1 MDSIPDD
8 PIRRSRTGARRG
20 GPLRLGISRHL
31 LIGAAVAA
39 VAASCGSV
47 HHASAPSTTSSTVA
61 PSTTTTST
69 TVRPTT
75 TTAPPR
81 VSPLTGMAQ
90 PDAAQL
96 AMPAVVVKIDNVD
109 AARPQ
114 TGLAQADVVYEEEVE
129 GGLTRLAAIFQSSY
143 PTLVGPV
150 RSGRLTDEGIMDD
163 LNHPVYVFSCTN
175 GIFLPI
181 LDSQPATPVNAD
193 NQGGLF
199 WRVGSNAPHNVFTSV
214 AKDATVSTT
223 HVPPA
228 PLWSFLHPGQA
239 FGAGAATPAAQIA
252 ITFPAASI
260 GWTYSAAA
268 HAWLRT
274 QNGTVDLDSAGHQV
288 AATNVLLMFVPYVTS
303 GMATGEGLPPAP
315 IPEGLL
321 TGSGPLWAFNGSSVV
336 RGTWTRP
343 SLTTPASFT
352 TANAK
357 PIALAPGQTWIEL
370 VPLGTLPT
378 VTP

>member
-1 MDSIPDD
+1 MDSIPGQPPDSS
-8 PIRRSRTGARRG
+8 RRCGRAGRRRI
-20 GPLRLGISRHL
+20 LRLL
-31 LIGAAVAA
+31 LMGAASATVAA
-39 VAASCGSV
+39 ACGSV
-47 HHASAPSTTSSTVA
+47 HHASAPTTSSRVA

-75 TTAPPR
+75 TTAPPPA
-81 VSPLTGMAQ
+81 VSPLTGVAQ
-90 PDAAQL
+90 PNAAQL

-114 TGLAQADVVYEEEVE
+114 TGLANADIVYEEEVE

-163 LNHPVYVFSCTN
+163 LNHPVYVFSGTN
-175 GIFLPI
+175 RIFLPI

-193 NQGGLF
+193 NQGSLF

-223 HVPPA
+223 HAPPA
-228 PLWSFLHPGQA
+228 PLWSFLHPGQP

-260 GWTYSAAA
+260 GWTYSAPA

-288 AATNVLLMFVPYVTS
+288 AAENVLLMFVSYVTS

-315 IPEGLL
+315 IPEGIM

-343 SLTTPASFT
+343 SLTSHASFT
-352 TANAK
+352 TANGKA
-357 PIALAPGQTWIEL
+357 IALAPGPTWVEL
-370 VPLGTLPT
+370 VPLGTLPA
-378 VTP
+378 VVP